1 MRLSFDVTYDDIISM
16 IAQNAA
22 DKGVTLNPKKMNV
35 KVEDKD
41 GNVKEFKQLIISL
54 DVQGM
59 GNESSLAAMSHQ
71 FRSK

>member
-1 MRLSFDVTYDDIISM
+1 MTISFDVTYDDIISM
-16 IAQNAA
+16 IAQNSI
-22 DKGVTLNPKKMNV
+22 DKGVVLNPKKMNV
-35 KVEDKD
+35 KVEDMD